1 MSDTLKLQ
9 RLIAAAGVAAML
21 AACSGGH
28 SGIVPQAAKSSK
40 PAAAGNAKAKLVVK
54 IPKAAA
60 SSSRKRN
67 YISPSTQSI
76 GFKYTE
82 TATNMQHQE
91 QFANVTP
98 GSPGCTTDANG
109 TTCTLTFG
117 ASAGDVFYT
126 VKAYD
131 AQNGAGN
138 ALGYADATATIVA
151 NQDNSFNITL
161 DGVVSKIDMTL
172 ENASIPAG
180 TPVDDP
186 IAVSMYDADNN
197 LIVNSPAYAFA
208 LGGAQST
215 ATLKSPDMTEFSITQ
230 NGQPLGLN
238 QGDPTLYDV
247 NMPYTGLAL
256 HYNGGLRKDAQ
267 LAFNTAGVTANA
279 TLSVT
284 APTSSASLVYI
295 PWYSIG
301 QFGGGDFAGVT
312 GFPGGASGTLT
323 SGLET
328 WADGTDNNGCS
339 GTNRVESYSE
349 LTADANGNVAFL
361 ATPPC
366 SGDLPAIVAHTPGEQ
381 APAWQITQLP
391 NVVSFGFDNTN
402 APYLFIN
409 EGTQQ
414 SPAGSVDNV
423 GQIAVLAPGS
433 NGAYSQ
439 AMVVRTIDYVNAP
452 EALLVAADGTVYAAH
467 VGDAKG
473 NTALEAID
481 VFAPGTSGSV
491 DTTGAP
497 ERYIGGS
504 NTGLAT
510 PVQMALDS
518 QGYLYVANAGNGSNG
533 TVTVYAPNANG
544 NVAPVRTISGTAV
557 SNVKGIGIDQFD
569 NLYVSGSTFSVFAPG
584 ADGEATPV
592 RTFDTGY
599 YGGYGTMALIK

>member
-1 MSDTLKLQ
+1 MSDTLKMQ
-9 RLIAAAGVAAML
+9 RLIAAAGIAAML
-21 AACSGGH
+21 TACSGGH
-28 SGIVPQAAKSSK
+28 SNLVPQAPNGSK
-40 PAAAGNAKAKLVVK
+40 PSASGNAKAKLVVK
-54 IPKAAA
+54 IPKAQNA
-60 SSSRKRN
+60 SSTRKRT

-76 GFKYTE
+76 GFNYRDTL
-82 TATNMQHQE
+82 TNSEHQE

-98 GSPGCTTDANG
+98 GSPGCTSDANG

-117 ASAGDVFYT
+117 ASAGEVFYT

-131 AQNGAGN
+131 GQNGSGN

-151 NQDNSFNITL
+151 NQDNPFNITL
-161 DGVVSKIDMTL
+161 DGVVSKIDMSL

-180 TPVDDP
+180 APVDDP
-186 IAVSMYDADNN
+186 IAVSLYDADNN
-197 LIVNSPAYAFA
+197 LIVNSPEYAFS

-215 ATLKSPDMTEFSITQ
+215 ATLKSPDMTEFAITQ

-247 NMPYTGLAL
+247 NMPYTGLVL
-256 HYNGGLRKDAQ
+256 HYNGGLRKDAS
-267 LAFNTAGVTANA
+267 LSFNTAGVTANA

-284 APTSSASLVYI
+284 APTSTASLVYI

-312 GFPGGASGTLT
+312 GLPGGASGTVD
-323 SGLET
+323 GLET

-339 GTNRVESYSE
+339 GSSRVESYSE
-349 LTADANGNVAFL
+349 LTTDANGNVAFL

-366 SGDLPAIVAHTPGEQ
+366 SGDLPAIVAHTPGVE
-381 APAWQITQLP
+381 APAWQLTLLP
-391 NVVSFGFDNTN
+391 NVVSFGFDGTN

-414 SPAGSVDNV
+414 SPAGTVDNV
-423 GQIAVLAPGS
+423 GQIAVLQPGS
-433 NGAYSQ
+433 NGAYLQ
-439 AMVVRTIDYVNAP
+439 AMVARTIDYVNAP
-452 EALLVAADGTVYAAH
+452 EALFVAADGTIYAAH
-467 VGDAKG
+467 VGNASTD
-473 NTALEAID
+473 LEVVD

-518 QGYLYVANAGNGSNG
+518 QGYLYVANHGNGSNG

-544 NVAPVRTISGTAV
+544 NVAPVRTITGAGV
-557 SNVKGIGIDQFD
+557 SNVGGIAIDKFD
-569 NLYVSGSTFSVFAPG
+569 NLYVFSGSISVFAPG
-584 ADGEATPV
+584 ADGNATPV
-592 RTFDTGY
+592 RTFDTRSSGA
-599 YGGYGTMALIK
+599 YGTMALIN

>member
-1 MSDTLKLQ
+1 MSDTLKIQ
-9 RLIAAAGVAAML
+9 RTIAAVGIAAML

-28 SGIVPQAAKSSK
+28 SNVVPQAPNSGKSV
-40 PAAAGNAKAKLVVK
+40 AAGNAKAKLVVK
-54 IPKAAA
+54 IPKAPAA
-60 SSSRKRN
+60 SSTRKRN

-82 TATNMQHQE
+82 TATNTQHQE

-98 GSPGCTTDANG
+98 GSPGCTTDPSG

-117 ASAGDVFYT
+117 ASAGDIFYM

-151 NQDNSFNITL
+151 NQDNAFNITL
-161 DGVVSKIDMTL
+161 DGVVSKIDLSL

-180 TPVDDP
+180 TPVDDA
-186 IAVSMYDADNN
+186 IAVSLYDADNN
-197 LIVNSPAYAFA
+197 LIVNSPQYALA
-208 LGGAQST
+208 LGGAQNT

-230 NGQPLGLN
+230 NGQPLGVN
-238 QGDPTLYDV
+238 QADPTLYDV

-267 LAFNTAGVTANA
+267 LSFNTAGVTANA

-284 APTSSASLVYI
+284 APTSTASLVYI

-301 QFGGGDFAGVT
+301 QFGGTDFAGVT
-312 GFPGGASGTLT
+312 GFPGGGSGTLD
-323 SGLET
+323 GLET
-328 WADGTDNNGCS
+328 WADGTDNNGCT

-349 LTADANGNVAFL
+349 LTTDASGNVAFL

-366 SGDLPAIVAHTPGEQ
+366 SGDLPAIVAHTPGVT
-381 APAWQITQLP
+381 APAWQLTQLP
-391 NVVSFGFDNTN
+391 NVVSFGLDATNT
-402 APYLFIN
+402 PYLFIN

-423 GQIAVLAPGS
+423 GQIAVLQPGS

-439 AMVVRTIDYVNAP
+439 AMVARTIDYVNAP
-452 EALLVAADGTVYAAH
+452 EALLVTSDGTVYAAH
-467 VGDAKG
+467 VGNA
-473 NTALEAID
+473 NTDLEVVD

-497 ERYIGGS
+497 ARYIGGS
-504 NTGLAT
+504 NTGLAS
-510 PVQMALDS
+510 PAQMALDS
-518 QGYLYVANAGNGSNG
+518 QGYLYVANHGNGTNG

-544 NVAPVRTISGTAV
+544 NVAPVRTISGAAV
-557 SNVKGIGIDQFD
+557 SNVTGIAIDKFD
-569 NLYVSGSTFSVFAPG
+569 NLYVFSGSISVFAPG
-584 ADGEATPV
+584 ADGNATPV
-592 RTFDTGY
+592 RTFVTRFSGA
-599 YGGYGTMALIK
+599 YGTMTLIN